1 MNFAMMMDGC
11 AQQSYFVKDK
21 KAYKLKS
28 DNLEP
33 YSHYHSIGNECG
45 LGIWGWPFMF
55 NGYMINLTEWD
66 ELPTL
71 DLDVIMVAIEK
82 QLDKYNVDMLRKK
95 YPNAKIVSF
104 VKEDYWVNCTI
115 QQRIDFFKSCDVITF
130 PWKIERD
137 SDPNGILGIQ
147 NMIERCG
154 RDVHYIPQPHDIN
167 FLYDRYFE
175 PNRNVQ
181 ILNYKAPTD
190 GRDGGGENYVEY
202 IGNKYN
208 VKVIKHVVKSGDPHK
223 DNTWE
228 KFLSGIT
235 KSLYCFNT
243 AKIKTGGSMAVQCAA
258 LGILNFG
265 GIQDSHEFLFPETAT
280 NDLDEL
286 ELIFKKIHNDTD
298 LRERIIKSAFDKAVD
313 NYSHE
318 SVKKK
323 FIEAVNE

>member
-1 MNFAMMMDGC
+1 MNFALIIDGC
-11 AQQSYFVKDK
+11 VQKSYYVKDK
-21 KAYKLKS
+21 RSYRFGT
-28 DNLEP
+28 DEP
-33 YSHYHSIGNECG
+33 YSHHHSIGNECHIG
-45 LGIWGWPFMF
+45 LWGWPFVF
-55 NGYMINLTEWD
+55 DGCFLNWTEFS

-82 QLDKYNVDMLRKK
+82 NFNYNVGALRKK
-95 YPNAKIVSF
+95 YPNATIISF
-104 VKEDYWVNCTI
+104 VKEDYWVNGTI
-115 QQRIDFFKSCDVITF
+115 QQRVDFFKSCDVITF

-137 SDPNGILGIQ
+137 DDPNGILGIQ

-154 RDVHYIPQPHDIN
+154 RDVHYVPQPHDID

-175 PNRNVQ
+175 PDRDIQ

-190 GRDGGGENYVEY
+190 GRDGGGENYVDY

-208 VKVIKHVVKSGDPHK
+208 VKVIKHSVKYEGPEHK
-223 DNTWE
+223 QWE
-228 KFLSGIT
+228 EFLSGIT

-265 GIQDSHEFLFPETAT
+265 GIQDSHEVLFPETAT

-298 LRERIIKSAFDKAVD
+298 LRNSMIKRAFDKAVE
-313 NYSHE
+313 NYSHA
-318 SVKKK
+318 SVKEKVLN
-323 FIEAVNE
+323 IIN